1 MSATATTAD
10 SRLRIEDLI
19 FSRTDDRGVIQS
31 GNDVF
36 QQVSLYSWDRL
47 VGAPHKII
55 RHGDMPKGVF
65 YMLWETIKAG
75 EPMGAYVQNLA
86 EDGTSYWVFS
96 TVLPLEDGYIS
107 LRLKPS
113 GKFFTQIIPVYET
126 VRAAER
132 AGQLT
137 PQQSAEKIVEAVRS
151 LGFADY
157 PEFMSFALRDEAWSR
172 DGLLH
177 RSRGAIRDNLAEM
190 FRDIREMEQR
200 AIKVEETF
208 RKTHQIPYNMRLQAG
223 RLEGSDGPISVISS
237 NHRQM
242 TQSLEENLKRFTTD
256 SSVGADAI
264 RMALFR
270 TSVAILLEEVAQA
283 YETESDHGHWDKAR
297 QLTELRG
304 LALRYRDQSVL
315 EVRTLSDRVRRFGQ
329 QCRDMRRMMSG
340 LELTRIMCKIERSKF
355 DGDHAGLDEIVNR
368 LAEAQ
373 TSLGQNFEEIL
384 NSVGNIL
391 SLSDEIQRSARAQD
405 RTRPLPA

>member
-113 GKFFTQIIPVYET
+113 GKYFTQIIPVYET

-157 PEFMSFALRDEAWSR
+157 PEFMSFALRDEARSR

-242 TQSLEENLKRFTTD
+242 TQSLEENLERFTTD

-373 TSLGQNFEEIL
+373 TSLGRNFEEIL

>member
-113 GKFFTQIIPVYET
+113 GKYFTQIIPVYET

-242 TQSLEENLKRFTTD
+242 TQSLEENLERFTTD

-297 QLTELRG
+297 QLAELRG

-373 TSLGQNFEEIL
+373 TSLGRNFEEIL

>member
-113 GKFFTQIIPVYET
+113 GKYFTQIIPVYET

-157 PEFMSFALRDEAWSR
+157 PEFMSFALRDEARSR

-177 RSRGAIRDNLAEM
+177 RSRDAIRDNLAEM

-242 TQSLEENLKRFTTD
+242 TQSLEENLERFTTD

-373 TSLGQNFEEIL
+373 TSLGRNFEEIL

>member
-113 GKFFTQIIPVYET
+113 GKYFTQIIPVYET

-242 TQSLEENLKRFTTD
+242 TQSLEENLERFTTD

-373 TSLGQNFEEIL
+373 TSLGRNFEEIL

>member
-1 MSATATTAD
+1 
-10 SRLRIEDLI
+10 
-19 FSRTDDRGVIQS
+19 
-31 GNDVF
+31 
-36 QQVSLYSWDRL
+36 
-47 VGAPHKII
+47 
-55 RHGDMPKGVF
+55 
-65 YMLWETIKAG
+65 
-75 EPMGAYVQNLA
+75 
-86 EDGTSYWVFS
+86 
-96 TVLPLEDGYIS
+96 
-107 LRLKPS
+107 
-113 GKFFTQIIPVYET
+113 
-126 VRAAER
+126 
-132 AGQLT
+132 
-137 PQQSAEKIVEAVRS
+137 
-151 LGFADY
+151 
-157 PEFMSFALRDEAWSR
+157 MSFALRDEAWSR

-242 TQSLEENLKRFTTD
+242 TQSLEENLERFTTD

-297 QLTELRG
+297 QLAELRG

-373 TSLGQNFEEIL
+373 TSLGRNFEEIL

>member
-242 TQSLEENLKRFTTD
+242 TQSLEENLERFTTD

-373 TSLGQNFEEIL
+373 TSLGRNFEEIL

>member
-19 FSRTDDRGVIQS
+19 FSRTDDRGIIQS

-113 GKFFTQIIPVYET
+113 GKYFTQIIPVYET

-242 TQSLEENLKRFTTD
+242 TQSLEENLERFTTD

-373 TSLGQNFEEIL
+373 TSLGRNFEEIL

>member
-242 TQSLEENLKRFTTD
+242 TQSLEENLVRFTTD

-355 DGDHAGLDEIVNR
+355 DGDHAGLDEIVNG

-373 TSLGQNFEEIL
+373 TSLGRNFEEIL

>member
-1 MSATATTAD
+1 MLATATTAD
-10 SRLRIEDLI
+10 SCLRIEDLI

-113 GKFFTQIIPVYET
+113 GKYFTQIIPVYET

-242 TQSLEENLKRFTTD
+242 TQSLEENLERFTTD

-373 TSLGQNFEEIL
+373 TSLGRNFEEIL

>member
-113 GKFFTQIIPVYET
+113 GKYFTQIIPVYET

-242 TQSLEENLKRFTTD
+242 TQSLEENLERFTTD

-373 TSLGQNFEEIL
+373 TSLGRNFEEIL

-391 SLSDEIQRSARAQD
+391 SLSDEIQRSARAQY

>member
-19 FSRTDDRGVIQS
+19 FSRTDDRGIIQS

-113 GKFFTQIIPVYET
+113 GKYFTQIIPVYET

-242 TQSLEENLKRFTTD
+242 TQSLEENLERFTTD

-355 DGDHAGLDEIVNR
+355 YGDHAGLDEIVNR

-373 TSLGQNFEEIL
+373 TSLGRNFEEIL

>member
-31 GNDVF
+31 GNDAF

-113 GKFFTQIIPVYET
+113 GKYFTQIIPVYET

-242 TQSLEENLKRFTTD
+242 TQSLEENLERFTTD

-373 TSLGQNFEEIL
+373 TSLGRNFEEIL

>member
-113 GKFFTQIIPVYET
+113 GKYFTQIIPVYET

-157 PEFMSFALRDEAWSR
+157 TEFMSFALRDEAWSR

-242 TQSLEENLKRFTTD
+242 TQSLEENLERFTTD

-373 TSLGQNFEEIL
+373 TSLGRNFEEIL

>member
-113 GKFFTQIIPVYET
+113 GKYFTQIIPVYET

-190 FRDIREMEQR
+190 FSDIREMEQR

-242 TQSLEENLKRFTTD
+242 TQSLEENLERFTTD

-373 TSLGQNFEEIL
+373 TSLGRNFEEIL